1 MTGKPARSRLAG
13 ATRATALWCIRIMT
27 RQARVKWLARAALE
41 RFPALQTR
49 LYGVLH
55 RHDVPPRRA
64 HVPQDVRDL
73 SPDTE
78 AMYLELK
85 RHFEGKKR

>member
-1 MTGKPARSRLAG
+1 MSAKPARSGLTG
-13 ATRATALWCIRIMT
+13 AMRATALWCIRILT
-27 RQARVKWLARAALE
+27 RQALVKWLARAALE

-55 RHDVPPRRA
+55 RQDIPPRRA
-64 HVPQDVRDL
+64 HVPQGVGDL

-78 AMYLELK
+78 AMYRELK
-85 RHFEGKKR
+85 RHFAARER

>member
-1 MTGKPARSRLAG
+1 MTGKPARSGLAG
-13 ATRATALWCIRIMT
+13 ATRATALWCIRILA

-41 RFPALQTR
+41 RFPALQAR

-85 RHFEGKKR
+85 RHFAARKR

>member
-1 MTGKPARSRLAG
+1 MSGKPSRSG
-13 ATRATALWCIRIMT
+13 PGDATRAIALWCIRIVT

-49 LYGVLH
+49 LYGLLH
-55 RHDVPPRRA
+55 RNDLPPRRA
-64 HVPQDVRDL
+64 HVPQDVLDL
-73 SPDTE
+73 SPDTQ

-85 RHFEGKKR
+85 RHFAARKR